1 MARKAHSCGCG
12 NAICVCSLPRVT
24 ALGNG
29 QLKRPL
35 DGVPSAPLAR
45 LDNLPAPL
53 ARAPSLSQR
62 LLARTSSG
70 GALAGGGSDG
80 PPLPLPP
87 PPSKFARQDGGPR
100 PTTFLDVATRLPV
113 LSDAEQAAQ
122 ATMHAVRA
130 RGPPPSQLP
139 RLRRSGCG
147 CCPAFST
154 RRTLQRLT
162 SLPPPAQALPATLSL
177 IRDVTFRP
185 DAPPLARAA
194 SHPEA
199 AAAGAPAV
207 ASPHAAPTAA
217 PAASPPTWD
226 VLPWDWSLKTEAR
239 FTSNTPFDWATALH
253 AERSAAGLAAFLGGE
268 APCGQEEHLARALL
282 TWCAARHAVRQRL
295 KAVRADAQTT
305 SRSSFPDAPWPAS
318 VCTAVRAMLARG
330 VSHASAR

>member
-12 NAICVCSLPRVT
+12 NAICVCSLPRVG
-24 ALGNG
+24 LGNG

-35 DGVPSAPLAR
+35 DGAPSAPLAR

-70 GALAGGGSDG
+70 GALAAGGSDG
-80 PPLPLPP
+80 PPLPPP
-87 PPSKFARQDGGPR
+87 PLPASKFARQDGGPR
-100 PTTFLDVATRLPV
+100 PTTFFDVATRLPV

-130 RGPPPSQLP
+130 CTLPPTRPPQQ
-139 RLRRSGCG
+139 RRCGCG
-147 CCPAFST
+147 CRLGVFQRGALPP
-154 RRTLQRLT
+154 RLT
-162 SLPPPAQALPATLSL
+162 LMPLRAQALPATLSL

-185 DAPPLARAA
+185 DAPPLARAP
-194 SHPEA
+194 SHAEA
-199 AAAGAPAV
+199 AAA
-207 ASPHAAPTAA
+207 AA
-217 PAASPPTWD
+217 PAAAAPPAAAIAAPAATPPTWD
-226 VLPWDWSLKTEAR
+226 ALPWDWSLKTEAR

-282 TWCAARHAVRQRL
+282 TWCA
-295 KAVRADAQTT
+295 T
-305 SRSSFPDAPWPAS
+305 
-318 VCTAVRAMLARG
+318 
-330 VSHASAR
+330 